1 VNTPEITAYSQ
12 AVGSGQYVRS
22 SGLDGKYDNV
32 RLFWEDQTTR
42 LLLRNPVERT
52 VEGLR
57 AADRGLRLLDLGCG
71 SGDGFDTLLNMT
83 PGSPDP
89 VDPLARVVPLEQLER
104 YTGVDINMG
113 LLEQAR
119 QRFSDKDRMS
129 FLQADLREGLP
140 FLEDE
145 APYDIYFTSFG
156 TLSHFGEDDTVR
168 ILADIVRHADHGA
181 LIVGDWLGRYA
192 YEWTDLWDDDLS
204 REKWMDYRISY
215 IYPPEE
221 RDRLSIDGFDLRLLT
236 AAELRRSI
244 AAVTQAT
251 GARLVEAAFFDRSV
265 FVGRHMET
273 GDYSAHPL
281 PLRSHVNR
289 LHDPESRTD
298 LRMLQFELDSLP
310 EGFAGA
316 RDILTGLHAS
326 WNGIVRFVEES
337 LAALQRRGSP
347 PPGTDIT
354 DTAIPDP
361 GRKAIE
367 RLGRTFEVA
376 SRLEFDDVRAQ
387 LIEPQL
393 GFALRD
399 LEIAH
404 QRGRG
409 HGHGLVGAWVVH
421 KA

>member
-1 VNTPEITAYSQ
+1 MNAPEITAYSQ
-12 AVGSGQYVRS
+12 AVGSGQYVRA

-32 RLFWEDQTTR
+32 RLYWEDQTTR
-42 LLLRNPVERT
+42 LLLRSAVERR

-57 AADRGLRLLDLGCG
+57 AAGRGLRLLDLGCG

-83 PGSPDP
+83 PTSPDP
-89 VDPLARVVPLEQLER
+89 EDPQARLISTEMLDR
-104 YTGVDINMG
+104 YTGVDINRG

-119 QRFSDKDRMS
+119 QRFSGNDPIS
-129 FLQADLREGLP
+129 FLQADLRKGLP
-140 FLEDE
+140 FLGEE
-145 APYDIYFTSFG
+145 EPYEIYFTSFG

-168 ILADIVRHADHGA
+168 ILADIAQHADQGA

-204 REKWMDYRISY
+204 QEKWMDYRISY

-221 RDRLSIDGFDLRLLT
+221 RNRTPIDGFDLRLLT
-236 AAELRRSI
+236 SEEVRRTI

-251 GARLVEAAFFDRSV
+251 GTGLVEVALFDRSV

-281 PLRSHVNR
+281 PLRSYVNR

-298 LRMLQFELDSLP
+298 LEMLLFELDSLP
-310 EGFAGA
+310 EGFGGA
-316 RDILTGLHAS
+316 REILTGLHAS
-326 WNGIVRFVEES
+326 WTGLVRFVEKS
-337 LAALQRRGSP
+337 LAALQRGNGP
-347 PPGTDIT
+347 PAGTENT
-354 DTAIPDP
+354 DTAIPEP
-361 GRKAIE
+361 GRRAIE
-367 RLGRTFEVA
+367 RLRRTFDVA

-404 QRGRG
+404 QRGHG
-409 HGHGLVGAWVVH
+409 HGHGLVGAWEVQ